1 MPYATKADMIAR
13 FGEDELI
20 QISDR
25 EGLGVFSD
33 ANFAQAQKDG
43 DGEIDGYLQGRY
55 PLPLVHVP
63 SALCRI
69 ACDLYRYY
77 LYTPRT
83 TEEVEKRYDNAVKFL
98 KSLAKGEV
106 NLGLAVDAQPATTS
120 GSVRIST
127 PERIFTQDR
136 LKDY

>member
-1 MPYATKADMIAR
+1 MPYATKEDMIAR

-25 EGLGVFSD
+25 DGTGAFSD
-33 ANFAQAQKDG
+33 VNFAQAQKDG
-43 DGEIDGYLQGRY
+43 DGEIDSYLQGRY

-63 SALCRI
+63 TALCRI

-77 LYTPRT
+77 LYSPRT

-98 KSLAKGEV
+98 KSIAKGEV
-106 NLGLAVDAQPATTS
+106 NLGLAVDAQPASTAAP
-120 GSVRIST
+120 VRVST